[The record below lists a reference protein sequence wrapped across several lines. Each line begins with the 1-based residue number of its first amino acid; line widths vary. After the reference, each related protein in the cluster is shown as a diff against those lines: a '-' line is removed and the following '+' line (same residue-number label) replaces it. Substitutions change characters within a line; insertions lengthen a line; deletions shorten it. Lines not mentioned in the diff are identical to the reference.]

1 MMKPHCS
8 LLAALACAAL
18 PALAAPPAQ
27 PAGAYHRIDIK
38 PPKGA
43 ALPYTIEV
51 PEDWQVRQVPEIP
64 GLWIGPADAK
74 PPGDARLIWVR
85 GSQVSLA
92 EPDKVVAN
100 IKDNDKAH
108 AGWSAPRVEVRE
120 VGGVRA
126 VLVQMDSGEG
136 DKARSSL
143 TLKVPF
149 QKVSVDFVAA
159 AARAD
164 FPRMLPIYEKILLSV
179 RPAPTPGPAEK
190 KP

>member
-1 MMKPHCS
+1 MLLRPARGAASDPRLGKKLRKKAMKPHCM
-8 LLAALACAAL
+8 LLTALALGVLL
-18 PALAAPPAQ
+18 PVALAAQAATPA
-27 PAGAYHRIDIK
+27 PGAAYHRIEVK

-43 ALPYTIEV
+43 ALPYTLEV
-51 PEDWQVRQVPEIP
+51 PQDWQVRQFPETP

-100 IKDNDKAH
+100 IKDNDTAH
-108 AGWSAPRVEVRE
+108 PEWSAPRVEVRE

-136 DKARSSL
+136 DKARTSL

-149 QKVSVDFVAA
+149 QKVSVDFVA
-159 AARAD
+159 
-164 FPRMLPIYEKILLSV
+164 
-179 RPAPTPGPAEK
+179 
-190 KP
+190 